1 MGNNVWRSCGSQLIQ
16 SGLPEALW
24 AEAIH
29 TATNVENRCITRV
42 PRTDK
47 PGVPQYLV
55 NPSALRYDVPVHHLR
70 LFGCMAYVTLPPELQ
85 TKALSEPRAYPAIFL
100 GHTDTTNIY
109 RVWSLKSKTV
119 KLVRDVKFIENEFP
133 AKDPN
138 FYKEHF
144 GERKRLSWLRGFR
157 LRKGLNQI

>member
-1 MGNNVWRSCGSQLIQ
+1 MNRTVSTAGRTQLIQ
-16 SGLPEALW
+16 SGLPEAFW
-24 AEAIH
+24 AEAIR
-29 TATNVENRCITRV
+29 TATYAENRCITRA

-55 NPSALRYDVPVHHLR
+55 NPSTLRHDVPVHHLR
-70 LFGCMAYVTLPPELQ
+70 PFGCMVYVTLPPELR

-119 KLVRDVKFIENEFP
+119 KLVRDVRFIENEFP
-133 AKDPN
+133 ARDPG

-144 GERKRLSWLRGFR
+144 GDMRKIAMVE
-157 LRKGLNQI
+157 NVQT